1 MEALAETPLLIKKKL
16 REKITLIGLDTR
28 WVFLAVLGL
37 SLVAVSGSYRP
48 GVVHRL
54 LIAVA
59 SLVVKHGL

>member
-1 MEALAETPLLIKKKL
+1 M
-16 REKITLIGLDTR
+16 IGLDTR

-59 SLVVKHGL
+59 SLVVKHRFSNYSSWALESRLSGWGAWA